1 MCLIGRIQL
10 GRYVYVK
17 NNKTKAGELGH
28 WKDTKKLEVVATWLA
43 TGNLAETARIT
54 MVPIRTIEKWRASDW
69 WKQQVNNIQSEEDQ
83 KLDAKSSKVIE
94 RALDHLMDR
103 IENGEFIY
111 DQKTGQVIR
120 TPAKLRDLNTA
131 FNTLLDKRQL
141 LRNKPTK
148 IVEQQQTATQLQ
160 NLAEQFAKFVK
171 NTAPKEV
178 EYIEGETVVQGA
190 DGVWEVKDE

>member
-1 MCLIGRIQL
+1 
-10 GRYVYVK
+10 
-17 NNKTKAGELGH
+17 
-28 WKDTKKLEVVATWLA
+28 
-43 TGNLAETARIT
+43 
-54 MVPIRTIEKWRASDW
+54 
-69 WKQQVNNIQSEEDQ
+69 
-83 KLDAKSSKVIE
+83 
-94 RALDHLMDR
+94 MDR

-178 EYIEGETVVQGA
+178 EYIEGETVVQNEE
-190 DGVWEVKDE
+190 GVWEVKDE